1 MSAHWADEP
10 AVRQG
15 VEKPG
20 FDWCSIPLALQIA
33 SVALAFVFV
42 LYVAAVYQKWESN
55 DSRSDLKTDEKTLG
69 VTVIIGFATV
79 GVAAASVLLAGAGV
93 LLTFQ
98 PNDSAISTEAF
109 SELVVAA
116 VWLVISLFFGALAA
130 AWTVNHVHHGQS
142 VAEHELVMAA
152 SSGQFAAL
160 VIGSIHFV
168 VAFFLF

>member
-10 AVRQG
+10 VVRQA

-42 LYVAAVYQKWESN
+42 LYVAVVYNNWKS
-55 DSRSDLKTDEKTLG
+55 KTTQPNLEAAEKTLG

-98 PNDSAISTEAF
+98 PNDSSISTEAF
-109 SELVVAA
+109 SELVIAA

-130 AWTVNHVHHGQS
+130 AWTVNHVHHGRS